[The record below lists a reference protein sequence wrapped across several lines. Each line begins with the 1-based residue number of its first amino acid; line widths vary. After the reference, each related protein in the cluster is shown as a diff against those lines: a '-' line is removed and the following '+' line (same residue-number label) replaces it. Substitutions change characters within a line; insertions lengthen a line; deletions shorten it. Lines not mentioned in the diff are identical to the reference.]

1 MLACTVVWFSK
12 IIGGAD
18 VNEISRRLM
27 NCIWTAHANRFV
39 LTKLKPILFVLPVVI
54 WHYCF
59 WAVQFLE
66 LVLLNNSFRIFD
78 STRQARNYVSRSR
91 LISQCFALSVVFLPD
106 SDEQAP
112 HCAQKISGIASRCEI
127 LIWNFQGCIT
137 VYLSRY
143 KQSSSLC
150 EMIFESLLSNNH
162 FRAKDYCAV
171 AHNEQVH
178 LRVALQLIAVVFQR
192 QLS

>member
-143 KQSSSLC
+143 LLLLFSAATLIEYHMCFALSTTFF
-150 EMIFESLLSNNH
+150 IFFKLFFVVSVLYRTTKLSI
-162 FRAKDYCAV
+162 
-171 AHNEQVH
+171 
-178 LRVALQLIAVVFQR
+178 AL
-192 QLS
+192 